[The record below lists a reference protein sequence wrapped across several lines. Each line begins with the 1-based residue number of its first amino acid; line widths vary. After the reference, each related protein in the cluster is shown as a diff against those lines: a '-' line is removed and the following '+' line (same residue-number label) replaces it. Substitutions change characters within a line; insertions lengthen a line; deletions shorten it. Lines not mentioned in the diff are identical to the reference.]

1 MAHAVKRFRRLLA
14 RTVMLLLLFAPA
26 FSGAAQALRV
36 AVISDLNGAYGSLEY
51 PAAVDR
57 AVARIVALKP
67 DLVISTGDMVAGQRR
82 PHLAR
87 GEVERMWAA
96 FHARVSDPLAA
107 AGIPLAVTPGNHDG
121 SAYHGFEQERAIYRA
136 QWTPRDRHIRF
147 VDRSDYPFRYAFAAG
162 NILFISLDATTVG
175 RLPQGQMDW
184 LRATLARHGAAYR
197 WRVVFSHVPLWPLA
211 QGRER
216 EFIGDAGLQALLES
230 ARVDLY
236 LSGHHH
242 AFYPGTKGG
251 IAFVGQACLGSGA
264 RHLIGAT
271 QASTQGFTLLEFGA
285 NAIQV
290 AAYAAPKF
298 ETEIDWATLPDHV
311 RSAAATLR
319 RTDLAQGAVTRRRAR

>member
-107 AGIPLAVTPGNHDG
+107 AGIPLAVTPG
-121 SAYHGFEQERAIYRA
+121 
-136 QWTPRDRHIRF
+136 
-147 VDRSDYPFRYAFAAG
+147 
-162 NILFISLDATTVG
+162 
-175 RLPQGQMDW
+175 
-184 LRATLARHGAAYR
+184 
-197 WRVVFSHVPLWPLA
+197 
-211 QGRER
+211 
-216 EFIGDAGLQALLES
+216 
-230 ARVDLY
+230 
-236 LSGHHH
+236 
-242 AFYPGTKGG
+242 
-251 IAFVGQACLGSGA
+251 
-264 RHLIGAT
+264 
-271 QASTQGFTLLEFGA
+271 
-285 NAIQV
+285 
-290 AAYAAPKF
+290 
-298 ETEIDWATLPDHV
+298 
-311 RSAAATLR
+311 
-319 RTDLAQGAVTRRRAR
+319 RTR

>member
-1 MAHAVKRFRRLLA
+1 MTHALMRFRRLLA
-14 RTVMLLLLFAPA
+14 RTLVLLLLAPSL
-26 FSGAAQALRV
+26 SGAVQAQRV

-51 PAAVDR
+51 HAAVDG
-57 AVARIVALKP
+57 ALARIVALRP

-87 GEVERMWAA
+87 AEVERMWAA
-96 FHARVSDPLAA
+96 FHARVSEPLAA

-162 NILFISLDATTVG
+162 NILFISLDATTIG
-175 RLPQGQMDW
+175 HLPRGQMDW
-184 LRATLARHGAAYR
+184 LRATLARHGTAYR

-216 EFIGDAGLQALLES
+216 EFIGDPDLQTLLES

-242 AFYPGTKGG
+242 AFYPGSKGG
-251 IAFVGQACLGSGA
+251 IAFVGQACLGAGA
-264 RHLIGAT
+264 RHLIGAK
-271 QASTQGFTLLEFGA
+271 QASMQGFTLLEFGD

-298 ETEIDWATLPDHV
+298 EAEIDWATLPDHV

-319 RTDLAQGAVTRRRAR
+319 RADLAQGAVMRRRAR